1 VGVVRIDNKDYKNS
15 SVQIGL
21 DIASAHR
28 RQGIATKVYKYLL
41 TFFFDKLEMNRI
53 SLKVLETNLGAKRI
67 YEKLGFIQE
76 GIERQAIYRDGK
88 FIDYILMS
96 VLRDEYEKNRNR
108 YSTIA

>member
-1 VGVVRIDNKDYKNS
+1 
-15 SVQIGL
+15 
-21 DIASAHR
+21 
-28 RQGIATKVYKYLL
+28 LL